1 MGVWMSCD
9 KTKSSMT
16 FVRPKMRVR
25 EARNASFIENNNKFD
40 RASADGARRTF
51 GIRYATRRGAGDG
64 FVLQKLDLLSLHT
77 QKRDRKCPRVE
88 CMAPERANTRA
99 YTTSDTAQHKPGQHH
114 KIETRMKHAFK
125 QSTYLYTSRRCAVP
139 DT

>member
-64 FVLQKLDLLSLHT
+64 FVWFCRNLTCSRCTHKREIASARALNAWRRSVQTHAHTPQVTQHNTNLDS
-77 QKRDRKCPRVE
+77 
-88 CMAPERANTRA
+88 
-99 YTTSDTAQHKPGQHH
+99 TTKSKP
-114 KIETRMKHAFK
+114 A
-125 QSTYLYTSRRCAVP
+125 
-139 DT
+139 

>member
-40 RASADGARRTF
+40 RASAERVGLSEYDTL
-51 GIRYATRRGAGDG
+51 RGGG
-64 FVLQKLDLLSLHT
+64 RERLFCRNLTVDLLSLHT